1 MTRLAA
7 LFALPL
13 VVSAAGWRQA
23 APVPLARTEVA
34 GARLGSEI
42 VVVGGYTA
50 DGKSSSRVDAY
61 SPSRNRWR
69 KLPDLPV
76 AVNHA
81 MAASYRG
88 SLYAVGGYGGEVRA
102 SVFAG
107 GRWRSLP
114 NLPSPRAAA
123 GAAIVG
129 GKLYVVGGVGELG
142 LARKMLVLD
151 LRTLRWS
158 SVVGPTPRE
167 HLAVTARKGL
177 IYALAGRESGKGNF
191 NYFEAYSPTRRH
203 WARLPRVPQP
213 RGGTGAAVV
222 GNRIVSVG
230 GEEPRGT
237 IRTVYAY
244 NVSTRSWRRLP
255 DMRTPRHGL
264 AVVAFGKRVYAIA
277 GGPRPGLFVSGANEY
292 LTVG

>member
-1 MTRLAA
+1 MTRLAT
-7 LFALPL
+7 LLALPFL
-13 VVSAAGWRQA
+13 LAAAGWKQA
-23 APVPLARTEVA
+23 APLPLPRTEVT
-34 GARLGSEI
+34 GARVGTEI
-42 VVVGGYTA
+42 IVVGGYLP
-50 DGKSSSRVDAY
+50 DGRSSSRVDAY

-88 SLYAVGGYGGEVRA
+88 RLYVVGGYGGEARA
-102 SVFAG
+102 SVFGG

-114 NLPSPRAAA
+114 NLPAPRAAA
-123 GAAIVG
+123 GAAIVK
-129 GKLYVVGGVGELG
+129 GKLYVVGGVAAAG

-151 LRTLRWS
+151 LKTLKWS
-158 SVVGPTPRE
+158 SLAGPTPRE
-167 HLAVTARKGL
+167 HLAVTARRGV
-177 IYALAGRESGKGNF
+177 IYALAGREGGTNF
-191 NYFEAYSPTRRH
+191 DYFESYAPARRH
-203 WARLPRVPQP
+203 WVRLPRVPQR

-222 GNRIVSVG
+222 GDRIVSIG

-237 IRTVYAY
+237 IRSVYAY
-244 NVSTRSWRRLP
+244 NIRTRSWRRLA

-277 GGPRPGLFVSGANEY
+277 GGPKPGLFVSGANEY
-292 LTVG
+292 LALP

>member
-1 MTRLAA
+1 MTRLAT
-7 LFALPL
+7 LLALPFL
-13 VVSAAGWRQA
+13 LAAAGWKQA
-23 APVPLARTEVA
+23 APLPLPRTEVT
-34 GARLGSEI
+34 GARVGTEI
-42 VVVGGYTA
+42 IVVGGYLP
-50 DGKSSSRVDAY
+50 DGRSSSRVDAY

-88 SLYAVGGYGGEVRA
+88 RLYVVGGYGGEARA

-114 NLPSPRAAA
+114 NVPAPRAAA
-123 GAAIVG
+123 GAAIVQ
-129 GKLYVVGGVGELG
+129 GKLYVVGGVAAAG

-151 LRTLRWS
+151 LKTLKWS
-158 SVVGPTPRE
+158 SRAGPTPRE
-167 HLAVTARKGL
+167 HLAVTARRGV
-177 IYALAGRESGKGNF
+177 IYALAGREGGTNF
-191 NYFEAYSPTRRH
+191 DYFESYAPARRH
-203 WARLPRVPQP
+203 WVRLPRVPQR

-222 GNRIVSVG
+222 RDRIVSIG

-237 IRTVYAY
+237 IRSVYAY
-244 NVSTRSWRRLP
+244 NIRTRSWRRLA

-277 GGPRPGLFVSGANEY
+277 GGPKPGLFVSGANEY
-292 LTVG
+292 LALP

>member
-7 LFALPL
+7 LLALPL
-13 VVSAAGWRQA
+13 ALAAAGWKQG
-23 APVPLARTEVA
+23 APLPLPRTEVT

-42 VVVGGYTA
+42 VVIGGYLA
-50 DGKSSSRVDAY
+50 DGRSSSRVDAY

-88 SLYAVGGYGGEVRA
+88 RLYVVGGYGGEVRA

-107 GRWRSLP
+107 RRWRPLP
-114 NLPSPRAAA
+114 NLPAPRAAA
-123 GAAIVG
+123 GAAIVR
-129 GKLYVVGGVGELG
+129 GKLYVVGGVAAAG

-151 LRTLRWS
+151 LRALKWS
-158 SVVGPTPRE
+158 SLPGPTPRE
-167 HLAVTARKGL
+167 HLAVTARKGV
-177 IYALAGRESGKGNF
+177 IYALAGREAGTNF
-191 NYFEAYSPTRRH
+191 DYFEAYTPARRH
-203 WARLPRVPQP
+203 WTRLPRVPER
-213 RGGTGAAVV
+213 RGGTGAAVA
-222 GNRIVSVG
+222 GDRIVSLG

-237 IRTVYAY
+237 IRSVYAY
-244 NVSTRSWRRLP
+244 NVRSRSWRRLA

-264 AVVAFGKRVYAIA
+264 AVVAFGRRVYAIA
-277 GGPRPGLFVSGANEY
+277 GGPRPGLYVSSANEY
-292 LTVG
+292 LALT